1 MRTGGQL
8 YMYRGTIVHVQG
20 DNWTC
25 TGGQLDMYR
34 GTIGHVQVYN
44 WTYIGTQ
51 LGVHR
56 GKIVR
61 VQGDITFAS
70 LPNADPA
77 PNFG

>member
-1 MRTGGQL
+1 MFGCMNFKENRLVTKNE
-8 YMYRGTIVHVQG
+8 I
-20 DNWTC
+20 
-25 TGGQLDMYR
+25 
-34 GTIGHVQVYN
+34 HVQVYN